1 MLFPSYGDVVDGSR
15 PRLSQVHAMLE
26 SGEWRL
32 VIEITECDEQIF
44 QLSTPLSVREKQ
56 KTNTGAGAEQS

>member
-1 MLFPSYGDVVDGSR
+1 MDPVLDC
-15 PRLSQVHAMLE
+15 PRSMVQVHAMLE

-32 VIEITECDEQIF
+32 VIEITECDEQIL
-44 QLSTPLSVREKQ
+44 QLSTPLSSVREKQ